1 MKIKR
6 ILKRHIG
13 HWVEWQ
19 GAMNKL
25 TGKIVRVANRIATI
39 EYHVAGYTEVCTHY
53 MQTDSPSIVEI
64 Y

>member
-25 TGKIVRVANRIATI
+25 TGKIARVANRIATI
-39 EYHVAGYTEVCTHY
+39 EYTLPGKPDIYTHY
-53 MQTDSPSIVEI
+53 IEADSPSIVEI